1 VEAIVML
8 LGAFGATS
16 ALWAWQNRARLREEA
31 GRKRMLATMLDES
44 MQVVVH
50 LAKHAAASRNQP
62 LAPIHVLY
70 AIVQDEKVAEA
81 LREVGGDVAAL
92 EAAIDRDL
100 ERVDPGADPRHGT
113 RLLGSALGLAQAHE
127 HTMTVTD
134 VLVLIA
140 RTEYG
145 KQLLDVPPGTAHA
158 LLFRLVH
165 GSVPPATLPQETHV
179 HVMIRNDDVTTQQ
192 FVVDILRDVFML
204 SEADAVAKMR
214 ATHETGRAIVGRYPV
229 AAAKDKIEAARRTAV
244 EQMMPLWI
252 GAEVC

>member
-1 VEAIVML
+1 ML
-8 LGAFGATS
+8 LGAFGATG

-31 GRKRMLATMLDES
+31 DRKRMLATMLDES

-50 LAKHAAASRNQP
+50 LAKHAATSRNQP

-70 AIVQDEKVAEA
+70 AIVQDEKVADA
-81 LREVGGDVAAL
+81 LREVGADVAAL

-100 ERVDPGADPRHGT
+100 ERVDPNADPRHGT

-165 GSVPPATLPQETHV
+165 GGVPPATLAQETHV
-179 HVMIRNDDVTTQQ
+179 HVVIRNDDVTTQQ

-229 AAAKDKIEAARRTAV
+229 AVAKDRIEAARRKAV
-244 EQMMPLWI
+244 EQLMPLSI